1 MFRRSD
7 ERSVARSAGSIRSW
21 SVVGL
26 GVGLLAV
33 SGSYFFVDAA
43 LDATELVRLSIP
55 VGVSLL
61 VVALGSWL
69 RTSALSARRVGAVFV
84 WSVAG
89 GTVMGLLSGWVT
101 VLQAMEGRPM
111 VRPASIVLTEVALGA
126 LGGGLLGVYH
136 GRLRRRTE
144 QLAEERNRL
153 DEFAGIV
160 SHDLRN
166 PLNVAQG
173 HLELA
178 RDTGADRH
186 FEAVGGA
193 HDRMERLV
201 EEVLALSRRGRTV
214 ADAESVLVGSV
225 AREAWATVETP
236 GMELRV
242 ETDREV
248 VADAR
253 RLRALFENLFRNSVE
268 HGIEGDSA
276 DDDRAGAVVVGECE
290 SGFFVADDG
299 PGIPPDERERVFE
312 GGYSTAKNGTGF
324 GLAIVRRIAEAH
336 DWRIRV
342 GESEAGGARFEF
354 VGARD
359 R

>member
-7 ERSVARSAGSIRSW
+7 ERSVARSVGPLRSW

-43 LDATELVRLSIP
+43 LDATELVRLGIP

-61 VVALGSWL
+61 VVALGTWL

-89 GTVMGLLSGWVT
+89 GIVMGLLSGWVT

-178 RDTGADRH
+178 CETGRDES
-186 FEAVGGA
+186 FEAVADA
-193 HDRMERLV
+193 HGRMERLV

-214 ADAESVLVGSV
+214 ADAESVSVGSV
-225 AREAWATVETP
+225 AREAWATVETR

-253 RLRALFENLFRNSVE
+253 RLRALFENLFRNAVE
-268 HGIEGDSA
+268 HGIEDGSA
-276 DDDRAGAVVVGECE
+276 DDRAGAVV
-290 SGFFVADDG
+290 
-299 PGIPPDERERVFE
+299 
-312 GGYSTAKNGTGF
+312 
-324 GLAIVRRIAEAH
+324 
-336 DWRIRV
+336 
-342 GESEAGGARFEF
+342 
-354 VGARD
+354 
-359 R
+359 